1 MTKIDK
7 LIERLLTLPKDF
19 TFDELVKVFKQHGFI
34 IGTKGKTSGSR
45 VEFYNEQLNVK
56 YYAHKPHPKNI
67 VKPYVIKQVIE
78 FLEKLDLL

>member
-1 MTKIDK
+1 MTKKDK
-7 LIERLLTLPKDF
+7 LIQRLLEKPKDL
-19 TFDELVKVFKQHGFI
+19 TFEELTTIFRSFGFE

-45 VEFYNEQLNVK
+45 VEFYSEKLDVK

-78 FLEKLDLL
+78 FLENLDLL

>member
-1 MTKIDK
+1 MTRKNK
-7 LIERLLTLPKDF
+7 LIKRLLEAPKDL
-19 TFDELVKVFKQHGFI
+19 TFDELTAIFKSFGFE

-45 VEFYNEQLNVK
+45 VEFYSTELDVK

-78 FLEKLDLL
+78 FLKNLDLL

>member
-1 MTKIDK
+1 MTRKDK
-7 LIERLLTLPKDF
+7 LIERLLAVPKDL
-19 TFDELVKVFKQHGFI
+19 TFDELIKIFKQFDFE

-45 VEFYNEQLNVK
+45 VEFYNIDLNVK